1 MATLVSRVK
10 VSFLTPSGR
19 TNFSAREGWFMATV
33 LRSCAGASGENP
45 AVFGLPL
52 QTGSLQLAR
61 DFTIWL
67 TPCAAYTTLS
77 EAHAHGEG
85 LHAHIPQ
92 MSHEGVSDD
101 GPGAKDSPGKVDERR
116 AARSASKRKPRDDPT
131 PGEKGD
137 AAGRENDAGSTPQK
151 VLKKV
156 PMNSPG
162 GTVTANAEECLA
174 VVNLGGNGHAVG
186 EAVADA
192 GRVER
197 SKHPAVADDRRW
209 LGPKG
214 TINRTEYV
222 ALIEQALCR
231 MGYDDVAASLRER
244 TGVSHRTEA
253 GAAFERLVLTGRW
266 SEAVESLFV
275 LAREANARAVDPT
288 PDAATE
294 MEATEMGGTATA
306 TAMEMAME
314 TAMARAAGRLTRWTR
329 RPTGRS

>member
-1 MATLVSRVK
+1 
-10 VSFLTPSGR
+10 
-19 TNFSAREGWFMATV
+19 
-33 LRSCAGASGENP
+33 
-45 AVFGLPL
+45 
-52 QTGSLQLAR
+52 
-61 DFTIWL
+61 
-67 TPCAAYTTLS
+67 
-77 EAHAHGEG
+77 
-85 LHAHIPQ
+85 
-92 MSHEGVSDD
+92 MSHEGVSED
-101 GPGAKDSPGKVDERR
+101 GPGANDSPGKVDERR

-137 AAGRENDAGSTPQK
+137 AAGRENNAGSTPQK
-151 VLKKV
+151 VPKKV

-253 GAAFERLVLTGRW
+253 GAAFERQVLTGRW

-275 LAREANARAVDPT
+275 LAREANARVVDPT

-294 MEATEMGGTATA
+294 IEV
-306 TAMEMAME
+306 
-314 TAMARAAGRLTRWTR
+314 
-329 RPTGRS
+329 RSGDGDGDEDLSLIHI

>member
-1 MATLVSRVK
+1 
-10 VSFLTPSGR
+10 
-19 TNFSAREGWFMATV
+19 
-33 LRSCAGASGENP
+33 
-45 AVFGLPL
+45 
-52 QTGSLQLAR
+52 
-61 DFTIWL
+61 
-67 TPCAAYTTLS
+67 
-77 EAHAHGEG
+77 
-85 LHAHIPQ
+85 
-92 MSHEGVSDD
+92 MSHECVSDD
-101 GPGAKDSPGKVDERR
+101 GPGAKDSPGKVDERL

-131 PGEKGD
+131 PGEKDD
-137 AAGRENDAGSTPQK
+137 AAGRENNAGSTPQK
-151 VLKKV
+151 VPKKV

-174 VVNLGGNGHAVG
+174 VVNPGGNGHAVG

-253 GAAFERLVLTGRW
+253 GAAFERAVLTGRW
-266 SEAVESLFV
+266 SRRWNRCSCWR
-275 LAREANARAVDPT
+275 ARLRPERST
-288 PDAATE
+288 Q
-294 MEATEMGGTATA
+294 
-306 TAMEMAME
+306 
-314 TAMARAAGRLTRWTR
+314 R
-329 RPTGRS
+329 RMR